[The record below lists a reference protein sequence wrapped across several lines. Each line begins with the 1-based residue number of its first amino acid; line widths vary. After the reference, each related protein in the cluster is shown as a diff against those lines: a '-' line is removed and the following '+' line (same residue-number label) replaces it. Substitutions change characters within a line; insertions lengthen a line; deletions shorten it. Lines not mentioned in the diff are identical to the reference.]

1 LAWARVGGHA
11 IDPQVAGRGRAGGGT
26 VPMTDTWPSTRR
38 PQGSQRG
45 DPNVVPAARLRRARH
60 SGARAGARSG
70 GEPYYVNGHLH
81 GSFRSISSNFTV
93 PARIAIANALHRALI
108 AIARVP
114 PGGPAPARA
123 RASRPA
129 RVEAAVCVNTINIGQ

>member
-1 LAWARVGGHA
+1 
-11 IDPQVAGRGRAGGGT
+11 
-26 VPMTDTWPSTRR
+26 MTDTWPSTRR

-60 SGARAGARSG
+60 SGAPRARAGARSG
-70 GEPYYVNGHLH
+70 GEPYYVNDHLH

-93 PARIAIANALHRALI
+93 PARIANALHRALI

-114 PGGPAPARA
+114 PGPGSLLAPPRA
-123 RASRPA
+123 PASRPA